1 MIAGTLGDILWSTIV
16 IFFMVTYLM
25 ALISIFA
32 DLFRDHSIGG
42 GKKAIW
48 FLALL
53 IFPLVAALIYL
64 ITRGNGMAERSMR
77 QQQQAKSEF
86 DSYVRTVAG
95 GPADQIAQAKALLDS
110 GAISQ
115 AEFDAIKAK
124 ALS

>member
-48 FLALL
+48 FLFLL
-53 IFPLVAALIYL
+53 VLPLIAALIYL
-64 ITRGNGMAERSMR
+64 VVRGNGMAERSMR
-77 QQQQAKSEF
+77 QQKAAKDEF
-86 DSYVRTVAG
+86 DTYVRSVAG
-95 GPADQIAQAKALLDS
+95 GPADQVAQAKALLDS

-115 AEFDAIKAK
+115 AEFDALKAK

>member
-32 DLFRDHSIGG
+32 DLFRDRSIGG

-48 FLALL
+48 FLFLL
-53 IFPLVAALIYL
+53 VFPLIAALIYL
-64 ITRGNGMAERSMR
+64 IVRGNGMAERTMR
-77 QQQQAKSEF
+77 QQQAAKDEF
-86 DSYVRTVAG
+86 DTYVRNVAG
-95 GPADQIAQAKALLDS
+95 GPAEQIAQAKSLLDS

-124 ALS
+124 ALA